1 MLRKNACGFGVSC
14 DKFYESFADYFVDE
28 ILLVQRYFDS
38 NENDKQFV
46 NRLKLLNV
54 NYIDDNLI
62 VVLR

>member
-1 MLRKNACGFGVSC
+1 MLKHQWLRVSC

-54 NYIDDNLI
+54 DYIDDNLI
-62 VVLR
+62 DVLG